1 MDLDSDC
8 GFGFAFNN
16 VHFSDRLLRI
26 EITNGGEI
34 TNVDP
39 LQDRKRRRKDV
50 NARAVGGENEKE
62 CNPPASR
69 VTELHISSPILAAK
83 SPFFYKLFCNGMFES
98 EQNHVTLRI
107 EASEEA
113 PVMELL
119 NFMYTNSLSSVTEV
133 PALLRVLIAADKF
146 EVASCMKYCTRLLLN
161 RPMTLPYVL
170 FILRLPWTLLLA
182 DFVKPLTIAARH
194 FLVMHYQDINKFPPE
209 ELMALPLLGIMML
222 LTSNDLM
229 ITSEDIV
236 YDVVLKWAKTNYSV
250 LEERQGILRRL
261 ARYIRFPYMTCPRLK
276 KILTSDDFEPSVAY
290 KLVLE
295 ALFFKA
301 ETSLHHRAAITAA
314 SHGQRFI
321 ERAYTDR
328 PIKTVEFEVPHRQCI
343 VYLDLTRKEC
353 NALYPSNRIYSQKF
367 HLGGQEFLLS
377 ACCNKEQP
385 NRFHQFGLFLKAQV
399 KGSVSLTV
407 DYQFSARWK
416 PTQEFVIRSR
426 GRYKFTGDESIG
438 FRDLFGTSW
447 ASFIGEDSPY
457 FINEVLHLRVELS
470 IRL

>member
-1 MDLDSDC
+1 
-8 GFGFAFNN
+8 
-16 VHFSDRLLRI
+16 
-26 EITNGGEI
+26 
-34 TNVDP
+34 
-39 LQDRKRRRKDV
+39 
-50 NARAVGGENEKE
+50 
-62 CNPPASR
+62 
-69 VTELHISSPILAAK
+69 
-83 SPFFYKLFCNGMFES
+83 
-98 EQNHVTLRI
+98 
-107 EASEEA
+107 
-113 PVMELL
+113 
-119 NFMYTNSLSSVTEV
+119 
-133 PALLRVLIAADKF
+133 
-146 EVASCMKYCTRLLLN
+146 
-161 RPMTLPYVL
+161 
-170 FILRLPWTLLLA
+170 
-182 DFVKPLTIAARH
+182 
-194 FLVMHYQDINKFPPE
+194 
-209 ELMALPLLGIMML
+209 MALPLLGIMML